1 MPARARVGLFSGP
14 LLLALLL
21 VLPAPD
27 GLSPAGWRTA
37 ALAGLMAVW
46 WVTEPVPLA
55 VTSLLPL
62 ALLPLLGVAD
72 VEAAAAPYA
81 NPIVFLFL
89 GGFLLALAMQRS
101 ELHRRLAR
109 FVLARIGTGPAAVV
123 AGFMAATA
131 FVSLWVSNTATTLLL
146 LPIGLSVVALLRPA
160 TARGAG
166 ASAVT
171 GTDAGREGPPAAGP
185 DEVARFAAAVTLGI
199 AYAASIGGLGTL
211 VGTPPNAL
219 LAGYVSEAHGVE
231 LGFARWM
238 LVGIPLVVVGV
249 PLAWLVLVRV
259 VFPLPWTA
267 APGGAGEPGGDV
279 TAPAGA
285 GGSPAEAGSPW
296 AGLARA
302 VAAESS
308 AAGPASP
315 AERRVAL
322 LFTLAGALWISRP
335 LLERWLP
342 GLTDAGIAVAAGLL
356 LFVVP
361 AGGGARGAL
370 LDWSWVQAQLP
381 WDVLLLFGGGLSLAA
396 AFESSGL
403 AGWIGGAAAGLA
415 VLPPVFLIAGI
426 AAIVVLLSELAS
438 NTAIAALFLPIA
450 ASVAEGLGRDPLELA
465 VPAALA
471 ASCGFMLPVAT
482 PPNAIAYGT
491 RTVTV
496 GQMARAGLLLDLI
509 FVLLVTAAS
518 FLLVPVVFGARAS

>member
-1 MPARARVGLFSGP
+1 MPARARVGLFIGP

-109 FVLARIGTGPAAVV
+109 SVLARIGTGPAAVV

-160 TARGAG
+160 GSRRAET
-166 ASAVT
+166 SAVAGT
-171 GTDAGREGPPAAGP
+171 GAGRERPSAGGS
-185 DEVARFAAAVTLGI
+185 DEVARFAAAVILGI

-267 APGGAGEPGGDV
+267 APGAAGEPGGDV

-322 LFTLAGALWISRP
+322 LFALAAALWISRP

-370 LDWSWVQAQLP
+370 LEWSWVHSRLP

-415 VLPPVFLIAGI
+415 VLPPVFLVAGI

-438 NTAIAALFLPIA
+438 NTAVAALFLPIA

-496 GQMARAGLLLDLI
+496 GQMARAGLLLDLV